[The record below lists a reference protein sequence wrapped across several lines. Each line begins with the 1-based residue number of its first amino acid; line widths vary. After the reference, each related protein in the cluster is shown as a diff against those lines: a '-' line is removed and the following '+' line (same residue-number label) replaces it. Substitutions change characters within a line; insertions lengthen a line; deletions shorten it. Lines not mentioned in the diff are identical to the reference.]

1 MKGLLIK
8 DLKLMKGQKNFFLI
22 IAAVVI
28 GMMLFSD
35 DIVFPL
41 GFLTF
46 IVSLFTL
53 STVSYDEFDNGY
65 PFLFSLPITR
75 PTYIIEKY
83 CLGLI
88 LGLGAWT
95 VSGIL
100 AVITG
105 MLKGTASL
113 HDILIC
119 ALIILILMFLIQAVM
134 LPFQIKFGGEKG
146 RVAIIA
152 SIGLLFVIGVV
163 VVKAAEALNID
174 PAGIIRHL
182 PVPGVGAVAALAA
195 TAAVILWLISMKISI
210 SIMNR
215 KEF

>member
-8 DLKLMKGQKNFFLI
+8 DFKLMKGQKNFFLI
-22 IAAVVI
+22 IIAVVI
-28 GMMLFSD
+28 GMMFFSD

-65 PFLFSLPITR
+65 PFLFSLPVTR

-88 LGLGAWT
+88 LGLGAWIAA
-95 VSGIL
+95 GIL
-100 AVITG
+100 AGITG
-105 MLKGTASL
+105 MLKGTVSL
-113 HDILIC
+113 HDVIVS

-146 RVAIIA
+146 RIAIIA

-163 VVKAAEALNID
+163 IVKVSESLNMD
-174 PAGIIRHL
+174 PAGIINRL
-182 PVPGVGAVAALAA
+182 PALGIGAAAALAITVA
-195 TAAVILWLISMKISI
+195 IILWLISMKISI
-210 SIMNR
+210 SIINR